1 MATAATAAANKER
14 FLADKAQGLPVC
26 SLNIADSF
34 KQLTER
40 ESASTRTYPHVGR
53 IRSS

>member
-1 MATAATAAANKER
+1 MTTAVAANKER

-34 KQLTER
+34 KQLTDR
-40 ESASTRTYPHVGR
+40 ESEWLRQIESRWDLR
-53 IRSS
+53 R